1 MNIGVVG
8 AGSWGTTLADLL
20 ARNGHTVRLWA
31 REPEVVASINERR
44 QNELFLPGAT
54 LSEALEARPT
64 IAETVRGVELVVS
77 APPSYAVRDLGAEVA
92 SGLYSR
98 RVPVVS
104 VSKGLEPRTHH
115 LLSDVLAEALPGC
128 PIVALSGPTFAREV
142 YEHHPTA
149 LVAASRHPE
158 AAADAQTAFSN
169 AYFRV
174 YTSGDIIGVQLG
186 GALKNVIAVAA
197 GILVGLELGH
207 NAQAALIT
215 RGLAEI
221 ARLGARMGAD
231 PLTFAGLAGLGDLIL
246 TATGEL
252 SRNRSLGIE
261 LGRGQRLEEILAR
274 RRTVAEGVNTV
285 RAAVDLAEREGTEL
299 PIAREVQRIL
309 FEGKSPRQAIADLMD
324 RALKAE
330 QWQ

>member
-1 MNIGVVG
+1 
-8 AGSWGTTLADLL
+8 
-20 ARNGHTVRLWA
+20 
-31 REPEVVASINERR
+31 
-44 QNELFLPGAT
+44 
-54 LSEALEARPT
+54 
-64 IAETVRGVELVVS
+64 
-77 APPSYAVRDLGAEVA
+77 
-92 SGLYSR
+92 
-98 RVPVVS
+98 
-104 VSKGLEPRTHH
+104 
-115 LLSDVLAEALPGC
+115 
-128 PIVALSGPTFAREV
+128 
-142 YEHHPTA
+142 
-149 LVAASRHPE
+149 
-158 AAADAQTAFSN
+158 
-169 AYFRV
+169 
-174 YTSGDIIGVQLG
+174 
-186 GALKNVIAVAA
+186 
-197 GILVGLELGH
+197 LGH

-330 QWQ
+330 QWR